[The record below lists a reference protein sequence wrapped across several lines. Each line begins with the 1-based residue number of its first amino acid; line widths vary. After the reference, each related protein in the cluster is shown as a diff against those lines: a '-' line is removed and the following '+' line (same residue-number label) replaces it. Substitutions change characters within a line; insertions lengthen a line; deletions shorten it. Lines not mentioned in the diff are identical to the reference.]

1 MNSSQGMTFVFAMA
15 AVAVL
20 AIAYALARKRRSQRL
35 RERFGPEYDQVVRHE
50 GNVRKAEDV
59 LAFREKRRRKFGIRG
74 LLRADR
80 ASFLQR
86 WNYIQGRFVEDPNDA
101 VIQAEGLI
109 GDIMQAR
116 GYFLGGFE
124 QRAADISADHPIVIG
139 SYRAAHE
146 ITERQSRGQ
155 ASTEDLRRAM
165 VHYRALLEELIED
178 HPHKRSA

>member
-1 MNSSQGMTFVFAMA
+1 MNSSQGMTFVFAMAAVA

-35 RERFGPEYDQVVRHE
+35 RERFGPEYDQVVRQE
-50 GNVRKAEDV
+50 GNARKAEDV
-59 LAFREKRRRKFGIRG
+59 LAFREKRRRKFGIRSS
-74 LLRADR
+74 LRADR

-116 GYFLGGFE
+116 GYPLGGFE
-124 QRAADISADHPIVIG
+124 QRA
-139 SYRAAHE
+139 E
-146 ITERQSRGQ
+146 IFRPTIRWQLGVTVRRTKLQSG
-155 ASTEDLRRAM
+155 
-165 VHYRALLEELIED
+165 
-178 HPHKRSA
+178 